1 MNFEVNKTTIMQ
13 KRRGTFERTS
23 FELRD
28 FKRLYGFTK
37 IIEVYF
43 LLFTGFS
50 DKIKSQSSTRGAPSF
65 PILAIAKVE
74 SQSYA
79 KSISITNIRIGSC

>member
-1 MNFEVNKTTIMQ
+1 MIDTHFEVNKTAIMQ

-50 DKIKSQSSTRGAPSF
+50 DKIKS
-65 PILAIAKVE
+65 
-74 SQSYA
+74 
-79 KSISITNIRIGSC
+79 